1 MNVPSRAASTSGAL
15 STSPSSST
23 FSLVLLYPPPAAD
36 NRNRKKVDPN
46 KNKPDFSAFKHD
58 TDSKVKISPQLMLAA
73 HRFLA
78 TGELMSPQT
87 GSSGTGFLAKQE
99 KLISETP
106 ISPVTADR
114 KRKIKCVRKSPTR
127 HFTSLFFLLNPSTPW
142 SPPFPPPPEVSL
154 FSPFQI
160 TEKVLL
166 RILRHPDVIQELK
179 FNESDKRSPQHYLYQ
194 RGKPVDYFILI
205 LQVHTLTVLLC
216 PFIFTNIQ

>member
-1 MNVPSRAASTSGAL
+1 MTVVFLLSYTPSLHGSDQSL
-15 STSPSSST
+15 SIFLS
-23 FSLVLLYPPPAAD
+23 PAAD
-36 NRNRKKVDPN
+36 NRNRKKVDSN

-78 TGELMSPQT
+78 TGERLGNASAFNLVEKIHPSENPALCFCPLLSVSP
-87 GSSGTGFLAKQE
+87 G
-99 KLISETP
+99 
-106 ISPVTADR
+106 
-114 KRKIKCVRKSPTR
+114 
-127 HFTSLFFLLNPSTPW
+127 
-142 SPPFPPPPEVSL
+142 PPPEVSL

-194 RGKPVDYFILI
+194 RGKAVDYFILI
-205 LQVHTLTVLLC
+205 LQVHTLVLLSL
-216 PFIFTNIQ
+216 